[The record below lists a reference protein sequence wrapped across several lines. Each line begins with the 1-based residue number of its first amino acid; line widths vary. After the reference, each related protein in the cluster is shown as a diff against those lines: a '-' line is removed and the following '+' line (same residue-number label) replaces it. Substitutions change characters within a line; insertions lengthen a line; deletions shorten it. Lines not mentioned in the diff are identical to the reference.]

1 MIDKED
7 LLKEIVED
15 VTKLYDDY
23 YEEELCHCYEKFMPC
38 PYFKKGKY
46 GCKNRDKCELYLRD
60 LLETLFKD

>member
-23 YEEELCHCYEKFMPC
+23 YEEELCHCYENLCLALILKSSKVVVKIMRNVNC
-38 PYFKKGKY
+38 
-46 GCKNRDKCELYLRD
+46 
-60 LLETLFKD
+60 T